1 MCLQCVSCRPQQ
13 LMLICL
19 LLWRPWEVRADL
31 CLEVCEASTAQVDQ
45 RYFTIEGKDVFC
57 DEGVCLVRS
66 MKAKV
71 YELSGS
77 APDVTFDTK
86 LLKMT
91 GIKMPENELDLG
103 LWARMVWFDPRLKL
117 CNCGKSGKQREVSTG
132 TRMQGNMED
141 FVWTPDFTIKERVHP
156 VRREGSLLD
165 FMLEADGESSGVNV
179 SFTVNLRVTVKCM
192 YKTKDYPYNKDS
204 CPVTIAPY
212 NHVHEVSTK
221 FLLRD
226 LAKGNIL
233 YKDVK
238 VHASLVHGKNGF
250 KVVLDRRGGGVM
262 QTYEFTMKS
271 FLVTSTLSLALSPRY
286 TDVSFVGECVAVAF
300 YIAFDLYNKSPP
312 VPEDEGGVTLLEEV
326 MHKSIFNCS
335 ENCCGLILYTLATPR

>member
-1 MCLQCVSCRPQQ
+1 MNA
-13 LMLICL
+13 
-19 LLWRPWEVRADL
+19 E
-31 CLEVCEASTAQVDQ
+31 
-45 RYFTIEGKDVFC
+45 
-57 DEGVCLVRS
+57 
-66 MKAKV
+66 V
-71 YELSGS
+71 YELPGS

-192 YKTKDYPYNKDS
+192 YNTKDYPYNKDS

-212 NHVHEVSTK
+212 NHVHEVSIPSTK

-335 ENCCGLILYTLATPR
+335 ENCCGLILYTRNS

>member
-1 MCLQCVSCRPQQ
+1 
-13 LMLICL
+13 
-19 LLWRPWEVRADL
+19 
-31 CLEVCEASTAQVDQ
+31 
-45 RYFTIEGKDVFC
+45 
-57 DEGVCLVRS
+57 
-66 MKAKV
+66 
-71 YELSGS
+71 
-77 APDVTFDTK
+77 
-86 LLKMT
+86 
-91 GIKMPENELDLG
+91 
-103 LWARMVWFDPRLKL
+103 
-117 CNCGKSGKQREVSTG
+117 
-132 TRMQGNMED
+132 MQGNMED

-326 MHKSIFNCS
+326 M
-335 ENCCGLILYTLATPR
+335 L